1 MKRCQINP
9 RSYNSR
15 NPYLYIKREK
25 DRRRNKLKE
34 YSDRKPQL
42 RNILTQTYTLAYI
55 PKRLE

>member
-15 NPYLYIKREK
+15 NPYLYIKERKTGEGI
-25 DRRRNKLKE
+25 NSKE

-42 RNILTQTYTLAYI
+42 RNI
-55 PKRLE
+55 